1 MISIKDISLLDIMPE
16 NLLADK
22 NVLNAA
28 KAIDEQTQDIA
39 EKIKY
44 AILLARSD
52 ELDGKLLDLLAWQ
65 WHADFYEASMDLG
78 TKLKLVKKSI
88 AGHRRKG
95 TKAAVEEA
103 VNAVFGEAH
112 VLEWFEYGGEPYH
125 FKIDLLDADGIT
137 QNKYDSIVR
146 LVETVKNT
154 RSILEGFDIRKTV
167 SLNDESSIKYGLAGL
182 LLGCRRINPKPPD
195 NTSLSVGYGFGDFSH
210 GRQVINCGPVDLS
223 NHHPIRLGLARSLNG
238 VIRVE
243 CDTSEIPEEFRNIL
257 MPSVSGPYI
266 GSGIFGH
273 GYKKV
278 RLQLPD
284 EVVMDIH
291 SGTALFKNGSRRTG
305 LSVPKETEAS
315 SRIGTHNI
323 RMGRIRVPADVSE
336 ITMGSRR
343 NAHAGIA
350 HAGIS
355 QAGL

>member
-1 MISIKDISLLDIMPE
+1 MNRQEYAIADHLPESLNRDNLREVAQVIDEKLHELDALNELVCLYPRIDKLSSNLIDALAIQFHVDFYDTSFSLEKRRALVKNSIK
-16 NLLADK
+16 
-22 NVLNAA
+22 
-28 KAIDEQTQDIA
+28 
-39 EKIKY
+39 
-44 AILLARSD
+44 
-52 ELDGKLLDLLAWQ
+52 
-65 WHADFYEASMDLG
+65 WHM
-78 TKLKLVKKSI
+78 
-88 AGHRRKG
+88 RKG
-95 TKAAVEEA
+95 TKGAVQELIRT
-103 VNAVFGEAH
+103 VWGSGIVR
-112 VLEWFEYGGEPYH
+112 EWFEYGGEPYH

-137 QNKYDSIVR
+137 QNKYDSIIR
-146 LVETVKNT
+146 LVETVKNI
-154 RSILEGFDIRKTV
+154 RSVLEGFDIRKTV
-167 SLNDESSIKYGLAGL
+167 SLDDESSIKYGLASL

-210 GRQVINCGPVDLS
+210 GRQVINCGPVDIS
-223 NHHPIRLGLARSLNG
+223 NHHLIRLGLAKAMNG

-257 MPSVSGPYI
+257 KPSVSGPYI

-273 GYKKV
+273 GYRQV

-284 EVVMDIH
+284 ESAMGVH

-315 SRIGTHNI
+315 SRFGTYNI

-336 ITMGSRR
+336 ITMGSCR

>member
-1 MISIKDISLLDIMPE
+1 MALLRNLPVNLKRYLPNFLTKDESI
-16 NLLADK
+16 N
-22 NVLNAA
+22 
-28 KAIDEQTQDIA
+28 
-39 EKIKY
+39 
-44 AILLARSD
+44 
-52 ELDGKLLDLLAWQ
+52 DLLEV
-65 WHADFYEASMDLG
+65 HS
-78 TKLKLVKKSI
+78 
-88 AGHRRKG
+88 
-95 TKAAVEEA
+95 EEH
-103 VNAVFGEAH
+103 EKYRQ
-112 VLEWFEYGGEPYH
+112 L
-125 FKIDLLDADGIT
+125 LLDALDQLFVDSATWGLSEWEETLGIYAKPT
-137 QNKYDSIVR
+137 DSYEQRRNRILLKLQGHQTSTLAFMKS
-146 LVETVKNT
+146 LVERYCSEDCHIDIVEENETYTLHIVSTNGRIVYTKDLMEAIDT
-154 RSILEGFDIRKTV
+154 YKPAHIGFSVDINRTFDMD
-167 SLNDESSIKYGLAGL
+167 DESSIKYGLAGL
-182 LLGCRRINPKPPD
+182 LLGSRRINPKPPD

-223 NHHPIRLGLARSLNG
+223 NQHPIRLGLARSLNG

-336 ITMGSRR
+336 ITMGSCR